1 MNCTKCGREIQR
13 DEDYVAYNR
22 HIERFESKR
31 FRVGITVLDAENLAA
46 YHMGCA
52 PAESRS

>member
-1 MNCTKCGREIQR
+1 MNCTKCGGEIR
-13 DEDYVAYNR
+13 RNEDYVAYNR

-31 FRVGITVLDAENLAA
+31 FRVGITVVDAENLAA

-52 PAESRS
+52 PTEG